1 MFRLYIRAL
10 LFLFPE
16 RGRHMISVCCNIRC
30 INLMYTRN
38 TSITCVPILQITYG
52 MSCTT
57 NPFNPSQSALRRLRG
72 CFHKKVGYGASG
84 YGVCLWNNYGTIQKV
99 QLKNVHRSVM
109 FCIIEGLRRSITK
122 KHHRAVNVFSTLKPN
137 VVAHLPE
144 IGVTFL
150 SIDRQPGTRTWRE
163 NTAWVASILRP
174 CLITKKYVKKCPLR
188 RPTGK
193 AHRKTSSELTP
204 YFCLVFS
211 RSEGGGDQATVPP
224 PPLSYQLIYM
234 YIYVFVSIQIPR

>member
-122 KHHRAVNVFSTLKPN
+122 KHHRAVNVFTTDPSVSSCNCFTNKLR
-137 VVAHLPE
+137 
-144 IGVTFL
+144 
-150 SIDRQPGTRTWRE
+150 SQRQHI
-163 NTAWVASILRP
+163 IL
-174 CLITKKYVKKCPLR
+174 V
-188 RPTGK
+188 
-193 AHRKTSSELTP
+193 SSQNSLWAVETH
-204 YFCLVFS
+204 
-211 RSEGGGDQATVPP
+211 SEKG
-224 PPLSYQLIYM
+224 
-234 YIYVFVSIQIPR
+234 